1 MDARVRR
8 PLAIGTAVII
18 VLAGSFVAFRFLGA
32 SQVPKEFRDARDE
45 GGVISERIVENAK
58 SVTES
63 LNQVSSLE
71 AQKQYGEEDAKIND
85 LEKQNQAMK
94 DDALA
99 LSKQMEIMLNIIPEI
114 RSEKARDTAFQAVNS
129 ELAVITNLL
138 SYGDFMERLFG
149 VLRERTVKNRAAQ
162 IDGWLHEI
170 NNEVQQINDY
180 NAKARDAFTQ
190 FDSITK

>member
-1 MDARVRR
+1 MEAKVRKS
-8 PLAIGTAVII
+8 LSISIAAVII
-18 VLAGSFVAFRFLGA
+18 LAGSFVAFRFLGA
-32 SQVPKEFRDARDE
+32 SQIPKEFRDARDE

-58 SVTES
+58 SVADS
-63 LNQVSSLE
+63 LNEVSSLE
-71 AQKQYGEEDAKIND
+71 AQKKYDEEDAKISD

-99 LSKQMEIMLNIIPEI
+99 LSKQMEIMLKTIPDI
-114 RSEKARDTAFQAVNS
+114 RSEKARNTAFQAVNY
-129 ELAVITNLL
+129 ELAIITNLL
-138 SYGDFMERLFG
+138 SYGDFVERLFG
-149 VLRERTVKNRAAQ
+149 VLRNRSLRNRQSQ

-180 NAKARDAFTQ
+180 NTKARDAFAQ